1 MIVIHRPAQVTGPLG
16 ESLDRYVLPPDAPI
30 PDDALWIDLIE
41 PTQEED
47 RLVEA
52 HLNIEIPTRVE
63 MSGIEPSE
71 ILYNENNARY
81 MTARVLCNSETDAP
95 KLIDVSFIL
104 TEKGAR
110 DRALWRAA
118 LLQHVHVPRG
128 QAGGCRHQP
137 EAVLDGSS
145 RRSSTAPPRSSA
157 RSGRASTA
165 CRRDLRQRPAGS
177 RRAASFR
184 AALKSI
190 GRKGDIISN
199 VRESMVSVERLL
211 LFLSASMPRPQKAR
225 GYQAEW
231 RTALRDVQSIEE
243 HATFLSNK
251 IQFLLDATLG
261 LVTIEQNDIIKIF
274 SVMSVIFL
282 PPTLVSSI
290 YGMNFKFMPELEWQY
305 GYLWAILL
313 IILAAGAALCVL
325 PVEAVALRPSL
336 AAASRHG
343 RPCAGHPRLQ
353 PAERRGM
360 PGTRPGMTTISEKR
374 PCADAMPSPCPPTPI
389 GSSSAT
395 RSSRTFRRATTW
407 LRLSPCPSSPRIGAS
422 GISGWCAGASCP
434 AG

>member
-1 MIVIHRPAQVTGPLG
+1 MILIHRPAEVAGPLG
-16 ESLDRYVLPPDAPI
+16 ESLDRSILRPGEPI
-30 PDDALWIDLIE
+30 PNDTLWIDLIE
-41 PTQEED
+41 PTREED
-47 RLVEA
+47 RIVERF
-52 HLNIEIPTRVE
+52 LSIEIPTREE
-63 MSGIEPSE
+63 MADIEPSE
-71 ILYNENNARY
+71 ILYHENNARY
-81 MTARVLCNSETDAP
+81 MTARVLCHSETDTP

-104 TEKGAR
+104 TEKALVTVR
-110 DRALWRAA
+110 YDEPRSFSMFMSRAGK
-118 LLQHVHVPRG
+118 P
-128 QAGGCRHQP
+128 GGCRHQP
-137 EAVLDGSS
+137 EAVLDGLIETIIDRAAEILGTVGTRIDRLSQGIFDN
-145 RRSSTAPPRSSA
+145 
-157 RSGRASTA
+157 GR
-165 CRRDLRQRPAGS
+165 QGS

-251 IQFLLDATLG
+251 VQFLLDATLG

-313 IILAAGAALCVL
+313 IILAAVL
-325 PVEAVALRPSL
+325 PYVFFRW
-336 AAASRHG
+336 
-343 RPCAGHPRLQ
+343 
-353 PAERRGM
+353 
-360 PGTRPGMTTISEKR
+360 KR
-374 PCADAMPSPCPPTPI
+374 
-389 GSSSAT
+389 
-395 RSSRTFRRATTW
+395 W
-407 LRLSPCPSSPRIGAS
+407 L
-422 GISGWCAGASCP
+422 
-434 AG
+434 